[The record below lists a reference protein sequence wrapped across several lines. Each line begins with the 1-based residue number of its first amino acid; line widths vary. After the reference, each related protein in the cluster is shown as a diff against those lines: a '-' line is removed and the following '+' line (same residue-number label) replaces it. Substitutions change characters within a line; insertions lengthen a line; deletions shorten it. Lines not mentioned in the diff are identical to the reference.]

1 MAADVN
7 DNAVNLNP
15 TEAEEEDVEQA
26 TYLYGCMVA
35 LSPGEGA
42 PDFVAHEDV
51 EEADSGWDKIERV
64 NRIAYTTT
72 NQDVARE
79 HGFALL
85 GTDDDGYAACSW
97 GTFDCDLIE
106 MGEYVYKNDDGT
118 EAPIDIYTDEG
129 AQDALEAAGE
139 AAEAY
144 HQAQQHRRAM
154 EKAANDARDARFAEL
169 LKAAGIEVSAWSL
182 NIALQAGY
190 HVRDADTR
198 TSRKQSKFSTHYD
211 HMLYDHPAVTA
222 ARAQGEM
229 LVREAQA
236 QQARLESAARSRLH
250 AEAQRILDVVRAA
263 EGEVLGLLEQMR
275 QAYAQA
281 VSA

>member
-7 DNAVNLNP
+7 VNAVNNINQEG
-15 TEAEEEDVEQA
+15 TDVEA
-26 TYLYGCMVA
+26 TTYIYGYMVA
-35 LSPGEGA
+35 LEPGEGA

-72 NQDVARE
+72 NQHVARE

-85 GTDDDGYAACSW
+85 GTDDDGYAVCSW

-118 EAPIDIYTDEG
+118 ETPIDIYTDEG

-144 HQAQQHRRAM
+144 HQAQQHRRAV

-190 HVRDADTR
+190 HVRNADIR
-198 TSRKQSKFSTHYD
+198 MSRKQSKFSTHYD
-211 HMLYDHPAVTA
+211 HMLYDHPAFKA
-222 ARAQGEM
+222 ARAQGEI

-236 QQARLESAARSRLH
+236 QQARLESAAKSRLH

-263 EGEVLGLLEQMR
+263 ENEVLGLLEQVR